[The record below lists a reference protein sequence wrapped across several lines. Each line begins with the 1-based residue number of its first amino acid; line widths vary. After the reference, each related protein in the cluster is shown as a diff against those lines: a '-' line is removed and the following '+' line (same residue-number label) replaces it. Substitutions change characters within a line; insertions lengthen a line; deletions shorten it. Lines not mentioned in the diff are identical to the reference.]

1 MHSTPSVWLGL
12 RMGPP
17 VFHTHAPQ
25 PRKHPQTSL
34 QPQGIKA
41 AFKPQFILCPLLFA
55 LAFTISWS
63 TLETALG
70 KSLENDT
77 WEPRGWKETI
87 LGALV
92 RIRDYIRNGK
102 HFKSRIK
109 ETWKLNGTRRW
120 QSTPYPE
127 QVRWESWTV
136 AHIHSGLTLL
146 LVNPSA
152 SFFLPSY
159 CVPKLFVLFLSLSFH
174 FHFSFSIIECFC
186 FLLFPFASLSSLICA
201 IPSPSR
207 KGGEPTSFSPRLLP
221 YSCWTICS
229 PRPPCLS
236 HDITGSVSEN
246 WGKSF
251 LERVS
256 QQAETPWNDSGHS
269 PLMDGFR
276 TLLPLLGLCTGVWRH
291 TVHVGAQWGL

>member
-146 LVNPSA
+146 LVNASA

-159 CVPKLFVLFLSLSFH
+159 SVPKLFVLFLSLSFH

-186 FLLFPFASLSSLICA
+186 FLLFPSHPWFVL
-201 IPSPSR
+201 
-207 KGGEPTSFSPRLLP
+207 FLLP
-221 YSCWTICS
+221 
-229 PRPPCLS
+229 
-236 HDITGSVSEN
+236 
-246 WGKSF
+246 
-251 LERVS
+251 LERV
-256 QQAETPWNDSGHS
+256 EN
-269 PLMDGFR
+269 
-276 TLLPLLGLCTGVWRH
+276 LLPFLQDYCLIAAEPSVPPAPFPWHHRKCLGKLRQKLPWEGVSASWDPME
-291 TVHVGAQWGL
+291 W